1 MSVAAVQNQ
10 SANSTGATTSSKS
23 GANELQ
29 DRFLQLLIT
38 QLKNQDPMNPME
50 NAELTSQLAQMST
63 VEGISNLNSSMAQLL
78 DGFYSTQNLQ
88 AASLIGRQVLADGD
102 LVMLAEGQAGGGVN
116 LEASADS
123 VQVKIVDAAGQ
134 TVRTLDLG
142 TQDAGIVHFIWDGKD
157 DSGALMADGDYQMS
171 VSASQGGT
179 EVKAEPLSLSTVA
192 SVTMNGGAFKLDL
205 LGLGQLD
212 LANVQQVF

>member
-10 SANSTGATTSSKS
+10 SANSIGATTSSKS

-63 VEGISNLNSSMAQLL
+63 VEGISNLNSSMTQLL

-116 LEASADS
+116 LESSADS

-171 VSASQGGT
+171 ISASQGGT
-179 EVKAEPLSLSTVA
+179 KVKAEPLSLSTVS